1 MTFGHCQ
8 DHSILR
14 EFPMCQTLVPRCET
28 GGKSSIQS
36 AGKYGF
42 NLINRKQMMQLQL
55 HVRLPTPQFAK
66 GVYNQ
71 SMPGYRRGNS
81 DSKRTSFAVGYPFG
95 AKLRLIDVLQDA
107 TRIGQKQF
115 TRRVQSDTSWQSI
128 E

>member
-8 DHSILR
+8 DHSFLR
-14 EFPMCQTLVPRCET
+14 EFPMCQVLGPRCET
-28 GGKSSIQS
+28 GGEPSIQS
-36 AGKYGF
+36 AGQDGF

-55 HVRLPTPQFAK
+55 HIRLPPPQFAE
-66 GVYNQ
+66 GFSNY
-71 SMPGYRRGNS
+71 SMPGYRGGNS
-81 DSKRTSFAVGYPFG
+81 DSKRTGFAVSYPLG

-115 TRRVQSDTSWQSI
+115 PCRVQSDTSWQSI